1 MMHTDKSENNN
12 LIYKDEVYRI
22 IRAAMNVSN
31 TLGSGFLEAVYQ
43 EALEIELRDNSI
55 PFEQQKGIKITYKN
69 KILNKDYIAD
79 FVCFDN
85 IILEIKAIKQITAIE
100 EAQLI
105 NYLKATRLPL
115 GLLIN
120 FGAEKLEWKR
130 YANTRK

>member
-1 MMHTDKSENNN
+1 MNANKREYDG

-22 IRAAMNVSN
+22 VGAAMNVSN

-43 EALEIELRDNSI
+43 EALEIEFQDSDV
-55 PFEQQKGIKITYKN
+55 PFVSQKRIQISYKGRV
-69 KILNKDYIAD
+69 LNQDYIAD

-85 IILEIKAIKQITAIE
+85 IIVEIKAIKEITGIE

-105 NYLKATRLPL
+105 NYLKATKLPL
-115 GLLIN
+115 GLIIN
-120 FGAEKLEWKR
+120 FGSPKLEWKR